1 MKSGTIR
8 WLWCNIT
15 LNIRAARM
23 QEGDVE
29 YACDSG
35 TLLQL
40 TCLLE
45 SQKNRKNSARF
56 SLACELNLLTIPFS
70 LIMGYMHKLNMLK
83 AVFA

>member
-1 MKSGTIR
+1 MR
-8 WLWCNIT
+8 
-15 LNIRAARM
+15 
-23 QEGDVE
+23 EGDVE

-56 SLACELNLLTIPFS
+56 SLACELNSLTIPFFADHGIHAQIEHAQS
-70 LIMGYMHKLNMLK
+70 SVCLTLLWPLRLK
-83 AVFA
+83 I